1 MENKSTINIEAI
13 SQELAKNLEINE
25 NNVETIDEIKKNIE
39 DMSVSMDDTKNSL
52 KQVRNDIDTRSEI
65 ASKELYEAAHH
76 LDSLYNK
83 IDSLE
88 RFISVVKQTVNDVT
102 DRVDEAE
109 NFLTNPINRVLDKL
123 KMTTAKSVEP
133 SQFNLP
139 PMKPLKIYKTLDHF
153 PESNTTNELEEDNNE
168 KK

>member
-1 MENKSTINIEAI
+1 MENKSTTINIEAI

-25 NNVETIDEIKKNIE
+25 NNVETIC
-39 DMSVSMDDTKNSL
+39 L
-52 KQVRNDIDTRSEI
+52 NDIDTRSEI

-109 NFLTNPINRVLDKL
+109 NFLTNPINR
-123 KMTTAKSVEP
+123 TTAKSVEP

-153 PESNTTNELEEDNNE
+153 PEANTTNELEEDNNE

>member
-1 MENKSTINIEAI
+1 MENKSTTINIEAI

-39 DMSVSMDDTKNSL
+39 DI
-52 KQVRNDIDTRSEI
+52 NDIDTRSEI

-109 NFLTNPINRVLDKL
+109 NFLTNPINR
-123 KMTTAKSVEP
+123 TTAKSVEP

-153 PESNTTNELEEDNNE
+153 PEANTTNELEEDNNE